1 MTKGWKQKIAVCITY
16 AKGKTGSSN
25 IFKEAGEEAVRY
37 LTEEEEQQPKVLP
50 EKSIY
55 CSYRERRCSGMTI
68 NVNLIKR
75 YLVYRKAGETIPR
88 YF

>member
-37 LTEEEEQQPKVLP
+37 LTEEEEQQPKVLL
-50 EKSIY
+50 EK
-55 CSYRERRCSGMTI
+55 
-68 NVNLIKR
+68 V
-75 YLVYRKAGETIPR
+75 
-88 YF
+88 

>member
-37 LTEEEEQQPKVLP
+37 LTEEEEQ
-50 EKSIY
+50 
-55 CSYRERRCSGMTI
+55 
-68 NVNLIKR
+68 
-75 YLVYRKAGETIPR
+75 
-88 YF
+88 